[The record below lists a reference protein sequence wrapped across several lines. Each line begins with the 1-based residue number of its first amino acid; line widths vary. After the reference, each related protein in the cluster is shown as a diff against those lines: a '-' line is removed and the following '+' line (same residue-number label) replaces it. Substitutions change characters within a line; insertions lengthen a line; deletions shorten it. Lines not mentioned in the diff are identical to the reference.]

1 MNILFHG
8 CSITYGDELTNR
20 IQERYSRLVS
30 KHYDA
35 KEENLAW
42 NGISN
47 DRIVRETLT
56 YLDKVV
62 DIDVVVIQFTVFN
75 RLEWFDKEG
84 FQQDMNVKKTR
95 HPSPTYYRFM
105 YNDHVGIENLW
116 KNLVLFDTYCTQ
128 KNIKYIPLLADHH
141 NNALSLNN
149 HWQKLYHGKPLTHL
163 HRHVLKRT
171 PKPDMMS
178 SGKIPDGYIPEHFL
192 LPNNHPSPIGHKVIA
207 EKVIE
212 LIEAI

>member
-1 MNILFHG
+1 MKILFTG
-8 CSITYGDELTNR
+8 CSITWGDELTDRENT
-20 IQERYSRLVS
+20 RYSRLVS
-30 KHYDA
+30 NHYGA
-35 KEENLAW
+35 EEVNIAW

-47 DRIVRETLT
+47 DRIVRESIT
-56 YLDKVV
+56 YLDKNPV
-62 DIDVVVIQFTVFN
+62 DLIVIQFTLHTRSEWFGKDGSILDMHTHQKGHPAPTFFRFVFN
-75 RLEWFDKEG
+75 D
-84 FQQDMNVKKTR
+84 
-95 HPSPTYYRFM
+95 Y
-105 YNDHVGIENLW
+105 VGIENLW
-116 KNLVLFDTYCTQ
+116 KNVVLFDTYCTQ

-141 NNALSLNN
+141 EKALNLNN
-149 HWQKLYHGKPLTHL
+149 YWQKLYHGKPLTHL

-178 SGKIPDGYIPEHFL
+178 SGKIPKGYIPEHFM